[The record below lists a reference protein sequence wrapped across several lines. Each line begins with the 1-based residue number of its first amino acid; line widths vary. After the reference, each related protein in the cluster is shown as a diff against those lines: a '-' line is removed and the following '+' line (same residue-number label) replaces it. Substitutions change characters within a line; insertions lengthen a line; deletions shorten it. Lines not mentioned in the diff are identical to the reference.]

1 MRQTQQAVL
10 LVTLLI
16 EGTRLLTQLPA
27 VTFSLFGNMTWI
39 LIPTGTWTISEVSV
53 DISTGRCQVME
64 KDTQC

>member
-16 EGTRLLTQLPA
+16 KGQLPA